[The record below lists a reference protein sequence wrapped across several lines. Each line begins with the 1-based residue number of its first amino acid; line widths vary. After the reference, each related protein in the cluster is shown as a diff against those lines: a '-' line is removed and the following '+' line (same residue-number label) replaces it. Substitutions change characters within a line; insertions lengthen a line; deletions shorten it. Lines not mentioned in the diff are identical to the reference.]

1 MRVFTSFDQAATD
14 QETVL
19 TIGSFDGLHL
29 GHQAVLRQVVER
41 ARATARQS
49 GLVTF
54 QRHPRALLSPSNAPK
69 FLTTLEE
76 KTALLAQ
83 LGLDILLVLPFT
95 PALAA
100 TSAETFVGQLVDKLR
115 LRELWVGPDFALGKD
130 RQGDAPT
137 LRRLGE
143 QLGYTLRTL
152 APVKQGAQ
160 AISSTQ
166 IRALLGEGR
175 VREAATELGRHYSLS
190 GVIVHGLGRGRTL
203 GAPTAN
209 LRTPEEKLLPADGVY
224 AAFAEMNGDHYH
236 YPAVINIGVC
246 PTFQKEDAPLRRTIE
261 AHLLDARPRLYGA
274 AMTLHLVERLRAE
287 QRFGSADELAA
298 QIQRDV
304 QQAKNVLQAATFS
317 PSPPSISVAE
327 PPFEE
332 IEHTADLALRVRGA
346 NLQELFINAARGL
359 FCLMTGEDA
368 YGRETPDS
376 GESVALESLDQ
387 ENLLVDWLNELLYLS
402 EARRKIYTCFAF
414 AELSPTRLRAQLC
427 GEEGR
432 QIKKVIKAVTF
443 YGLDI
448 RQTPSGYA
456 VDIIL
461 DV

>member
-29 GHQAVLRQVVER
+29 GHQAVLRQVIER

-54 QRHPRALLSPSNAPK
+54 QRHPRAILSPSIAPK

-76 KTALLAQ
+76 KAALLAQ

-100 TSAETFVGQLVDKLR
+100 TSAEAFVGQLVDRLR
-115 LRELWVGPDFALGKD
+115 LCELWVGPNFALGKD
-130 RQGDAPT
+130 RQGDAQT
-137 LRRLGE
+137 LQRLGE
-143 QLGYTLRTL
+143 HLGYTLRVL
-152 APVKQGAQ
+152 APVKQGEQ

-175 VREAATELGRHYSLS
+175 VREAANELGRYYSLN
-190 GVIVHGLGRGRTL
+190 GVIVRGIGRARTL

-209 LRTPEEKLLPADGVY
+209 LQTPEDKLVPTNGVY
-224 AAFAEMNGDHYH
+224 AAFAEVNGAH
-236 YPAVINIGVC
+236 YPAVINIGIC
-246 PTFQKEDAPLRRTIE
+246 PTFQGEGEACQRTIE
-261 AHLLDARPRLYGA
+261 AHLLDAQPTLYDA

-287 QRFGSADELAA
+287 QRFSSAAELAA

-304 QQAKNVLQAATFS
+304 LQAKDVLKAATFA

-359 FCLMTGEDA
+359 FYLMSGEDA
-368 YGRETPDS
+368 YGQGPPDS
-376 GESVALESLDQ
+376 SESIALESLDQ

-402 EARRKIYTCFAF
+402 EAHKKIYTCFAF
-414 AELSPTRLRAQLC
+414 AVLTPTRLRAQLC
-427 GEEGR
+427 GAER
-432 QIKKVIKAVTF
+432 KAIKKVIKAATF

-448 RQTPSGYA
+448 RQTSSGYA